1 MTTAEQG
8 RWKRKRRRRK
18 HKRKDKKRLTARRAR
33 ATVRA
38 GEWDDNMRKMKMRL
52 NGQ

>member
-1 MTTAEQG
+1 MTTADG
-8 RWKRKRRRRK
+8 REKERRK
-18 HKRKDKKRLTARRAR
+18 HKRKDKKRLKARRAR
-33 ATVRA
+33 AIVRT

>member
-1 MTTAEQG
+1 MTTADG
-8 RWKRKRRRRK
+8 REKEERRK
-18 HKRKDKKRLTARRAR
+18 QKRKDKKRLKARRAR
-33 ATVRA
+33 AIVRT

>member
-1 MTTAEQG
+1 MTTADG
-8 RWKRKRRRRK
+8 REKEEERRK
-18 HKRKDKKRLTARRAR
+18 HKSKDKKRLQAQRAR
-33 ATVRA
+33 ATVRT

>member
-1 MTTAEQG
+1 MTTADG
-8 RWKRKRRRRK
+8 REKEEERRK
-18 HKRKDKKRLTARRAR
+18 HKRKDKKRLKARRAR
-33 ATVRA
+33 VIVRT